1 MKDRFKDENY
11 KIEHSNKRKG
21 KTSPMKGRI
30 QTLEA
35 RQLISKKSKE
45 MWQNEDIK
53 NKILKHIQNPT
64 QETRN
69 KMSKSKIGKTP
80 WNKGLKKEQ
89 NA

>member
-1 MKDRFKDENY
+1 
-11 KIEHSNKRKG
+11 
-21 KTSPMKGRI
+21 MKGRI